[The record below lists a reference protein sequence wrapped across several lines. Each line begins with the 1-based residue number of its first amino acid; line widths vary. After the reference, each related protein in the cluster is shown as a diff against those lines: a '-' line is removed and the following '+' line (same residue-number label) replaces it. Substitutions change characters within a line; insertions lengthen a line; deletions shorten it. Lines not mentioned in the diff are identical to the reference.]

1 MCIKNFDMAKK
12 KLIGRHDKVMDLTY
26 GKKYNPKMKLNAAA
40 AGDWLNVFSAAPS
53 AVLASQSPISIFDS
67 PSRLSKVL
75 WGYWRRTASK
85 FPALRAVWFAD
96 LRIVASQFK
105 SPSRALIISQAVS
118 LAYMIIPR
126 QRVQTEI

>member
-1 MCIKNFDMAKK
+1 ILDFCNADFCITVSTFFGCSDS
-12 KLIGRHDKVMDLTY
+12 R
-26 GKKYNPKMKLNAAA
+26 
-40 AGDWLNVFSAAPS
+40 S
-53 AVLASQSPISIFDS
+53 ASQTPISIFDS

-75 WGYWRRTASK
+75 WGYWRRTASN
-85 FPALRAVWFAD
+85 FPALRAIWFAD